1 VKKQEN
7 NFVYNIR
14 NGSTDFF
21 GTAVFVLIFICYSA
35 FVVSSSAKLMNQRC
49 IQRFL
54 SRPC

>member
-1 VKKQEN
+1 VKKQEI
-7 NFVYNIR
+7 NFLYN

-35 FVVSSSAKLMNQRC
+35 FVVFSSAKLMNQRC

-54 SRPC
+54 SCPY